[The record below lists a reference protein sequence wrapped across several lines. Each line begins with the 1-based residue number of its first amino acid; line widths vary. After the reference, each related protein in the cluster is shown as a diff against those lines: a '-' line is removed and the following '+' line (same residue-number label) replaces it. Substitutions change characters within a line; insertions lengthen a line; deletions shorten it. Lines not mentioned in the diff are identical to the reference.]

1 MFYRKNSTRNTGL
14 RFRSRRTTL
23 ETLEPRCMLS
33 TIPWSGAGD
42 GTSWDD
48 ASNWNGGVVPGAEDF
63 AYIPDMTGAPT
74 ISITDDRS
82 VANLF
87 SAEALDLSDGSLT
100 VGTQATV
107 HSMTVGDAT
116 LAGGVWTIAGGLEV
130 TGTAIL
136 DGATLYNNIQVHDG
150 QSLTVQGAT
159 VVVGNWSL
167 GTGSSL
173 TVAADETLNVT
184 NLTSLSDVNL
194 ATTAGGVLT
203 FSAVTSLT
211 NVDLAAT
218 TGGQLSFPAATNYA
232 SAAAGNSIDASGSGS
247 QIDLSSLTALVG
259 GTSGYTTLNA
269 ADGGELDLGGAIS
282 GDTLWSLDSTGG
294 VFGVDDVTSL
304 ADAVLD
310 VSGGASLSF
319 DAVTSL
325 TAVDM
330 TASTGGQILFP
341 AATSYTSAD
350 AGNIIAAN
358 GDGSQLDLSS
368 LTTLVGGTTGHTA
381 LNAVAG
387 GAIDLSGAVTGD
399 TMWFLSGIDSN
410 FEVSGVTSFSDTT
423 LVAANGATWV
433 LPLGWTPTLGADV
446 TFSTI
451 DADSGFVNE
460 TTLTVSGVTL
470 TIGTSAFANAGELS
484 VVNSGVID
492 FNGGLDVDDLGIITG
507 DATGLVTVS
516 DNLRGTTTNN
526 SDYAP
531 QSEICFDGDGT
542 EETPQQLEV
551 MGADLGNTA
560 SGFDENFAYQTLSLD
575 NGTYLQLV
583 DLSDN
588 ATASTAAEAVY
599 VDTLVVPTGTTL
611 DLNGLPL
618 YARTATLA
626 GTVANGSVVLV
637 TAGYLPTVAT
647 PASAAPDTVTGTTT
661 ALSVLGDDEDTGES
675 SLTYT
680 WTVTSLPLGAG
691 TPTFSANGTNA
702 AKETTATFSA
712 AGTYAFQVTITD
724 PDDLSATDSVSVT
737 VTQTITSIA
746 VSPAAVTLD
755 TGATQQFTATGEDQ
769 FGHAMTA
776 MPVPVWDTNV
786 GEINGT
792 GLFTAQNTSAAGTVT
807 ATISIGGST
816 IVGTAEVTVDE
827 TVFPATI
834 TWTGGGDGTSWTDAA
849 NWTENATSTH
859 RTPTA
864 TDLVLIVSDATVV
877 TSNAVVV
884 DSLSNHGALVVAE
897 SFTVTD
903 VVSNYGDIT
912 FGAQDGANLYVG
924 GALLNAVGANLVCAE
939 WTGDSTYAT
948 FLTGDIDNQGTL
960 VVHCGYLMV
969 NGTATLG
976 GGEATGNTFVN
987 TGTIELVDG
996 PQCGIAGLAAP
1007 DDLGAFEGTGLLSI
1021 SLVDWNLE
1029 GDWTVPFADSVLL
1042 VLNQSTVS
1050 LDGDLINPAESTF
1063 MLLDSTVSAD
1073 VTNQGILVGV
1083 DSVIDGQLTTD
1094 VASTLA
1100 VGLDAMPCIMD
1111 APEDM
1116 TAELTI
1122 TSGFT
1127 NLGTI
1132 QLYNFSTGAVLTVAG
1147 TLVNAPSG
1155 AIASLTGMDAQPGSI
1170 AALEAALVNQGTIS
1184 VEGCDLAIN
1193 TGEGSTS
1200 LTLVNEDESAVFVN
1214 EGLTL
1219 TIGGAAVTN
1228 TDDAGIEL
1236 ADDAT
1241 LDLAVPTVRFD
1252 GASYLWATAASTVHV
1267 RGSFL
1272 GDTTNVEDFAL
1283 PGTLLLDGDGTLAA
1297 PQQLELMQEDLGNVA
1312 AGYDDSRSFNTLLIG
1327 EGTCVQL
1334 VDLSDNASGADAEAG
1349 YTDTLAQDT
1358 GSTLIWGSLNLYV
1371 ASSNTTPE
1379 ACVTTPTGVHYGDI
1393 AISYSLVDAEADPCS
1408 IVVEYSTD
1416 GGLTWNT
1423 ATEGLGG
1430 DGTSNLASGPDGYI
1444 HTFVWASGSDIS
1456 TLSSVLLRITPSDIT
1471 DGAAGLSGAFTVDAV
1486 EQPTQ
1491 FVSGSTDVKNI
1502 VAGQT
1507 FSFAVQYTTS
1517 DGNSELVG
1525 LGLRIYYDSTA
1536 LTFVGLSDILD
1547 TGYGDL
1553 GWQQFADTAN
1563 DDGDA
1568 STDQYILVA
1577 WWDLNAAWPG
1587 DTLPTDLA
1595 TITFTLS
1602 AAAETGDA
1610 TKVNFGCQEASPGY
1624 AFASQSVTIN
1634 TVGTNLDITGDGIVD
1649 SSDGL
1654 VAMRYLFGF
1663 RGTALLAGVTTE
1675 LDAAEIVTHL
1685 DEERTGLL
1693 DVDGNG
1699 MAAAL
1704 SDGLLIRRYLAGWT
1718 GEALVTGAL
1727 GTGATRTD
1735 PGEIVAFLESYV
1747 PATSSGSPLLAVDA
1761 VLAQDAPS
1769 TPAAADTPA
1778 AAVTDAELAE
1788 IVDAAIDQWAAT
1800 GLADADLATLRQ
1812 VKVSVA
1818 DLPDAQLGW
1827 ATADRIVIDDDAAGA
1842 GWFVDATPAANEE
1855 FATNSTGQLVAKD
1868 ATAARRMDLLTVVAH
1883 ELGHHLGLD
1892 DLGFVT
1898 DDLMSGTLAKGIRRL
1913 AR

>member
-1 MFYRKNSTRNTGL
+1 MFYRKNATRNKGL
-14 RFRSRRTTL
+14 RFRSRRSTL
-23 ETLEPRCMLS
+23 EALEPRHLLS
-33 TIPWSGAGD
+33 TIPWTGAGD

-63 AYIPDMTGAPT
+63 AYIPDVTGAPT
-74 ISITDDRS
+74 ISITDNRS

-87 SAEALDLSDGSLT
+87 SAEAIDLSSGSLA

-116 LAGGVWTIAGGLEV
+116 LAGGVWTIVGGLEV

-136 DGATLYNNIQVHDG
+136 DGATLYNNIQVQDG
-150 QSLTVQGAT
+150 QSLTLQGAT
-159 VVVGNWSL
+159 AVVGNWSL

-173 TVAADETLNVT
+173 TVGAGENVNIA
-184 NLTSLSDVNL
+184 NLTTLSDVSL
-194 ATTAGGVLT
+194 AATDGGVLT
-203 FSAVTSLT
+203 CSAVTSLA
-211 NVDLAAT
+211 NVELAAA
-218 TGGQLSFPAATNYA
+218 TGGQLSFPLATNYA
-232 SAAAGNSIDASGSGS
+232 SAAAGNSIDACGSGS
-247 QIDLSSLTALVG
+247 QIDLSALTALVG
-259 GTSGYTTLNA
+259 GTTGYTMLNA
-269 ADGGELDLGGAIS
+269 TDGGEIDLAGAIS
-282 GDTLWSLDSTGG
+282 GNTLWSLDSTGG
-294 VFGVDDVTSL
+294 VFDVDDVTSL
-304 ADAVLD
+304 ANAMLD
-310 VSGGASLSF
+310 VSGGATLSF
-319 DAVTSL
+319 DAVTNL

-330 TASTGGQILFP
+330 TANTGGQILFP
-341 AATSYTSAD
+341 AATNYTSAEG
-350 AGNIIAAN
+350 GNVITAS
-358 GDGSQLDLSS
+358 GSGSQIDLSA
-368 LTTLVGGTTGHTA
+368 LTTLVGGTTGHLA
-381 LNAVAG
+381 LNAADG
-387 GAIDLSGAVTGD
+387 GAIDFSGAVSGD
-399 TMWFLSGIDSN
+399 TMWLLSGIDSH
-410 FEVSGVTSFSDTT
+410 VGATGVTSLSDAT

-433 LPLGWTPTLGADV
+433 LPMGWTPTLGDGV
-446 TFSTI
+446 TFSTA
-451 DADSGFVNE
+451 DDDSGFVNE

-470 TIGTSAFANAGELS
+470 TIETSAFTNTGDLNA
-484 VVNSGVID
+484 VDSGLIAIS
-492 FNGGLDVDDLGIITG
+492 GGVDVKDSGMITG

-516 DNLRGTTTNN
+516 GSLWGSTTNN

-542 EETPQQLEV
+542 EEMPQQLEV
-551 MGADLGNTA
+551 MGADLGNTE

-583 DLSDN
+583 DLADN
-588 ATASTAAEAVY
+588 AAGTAAEAVY

-611 DLNGLPL
+611 DLNGLHL
-618 YARTATLA
+618 YVRTATLE

-637 TAGYLPTVAT
+637 TAGHLPTVAT
-647 PASAAPDTVTGTTT
+647 PASVTPETVAGTT
-661 ALSVLGDDEDTGES
+661 ADLSVLGADEDSGES

-680 WTVTSLPLGAG
+680 WTVTSLPLGAD
-691 TPTFSANGTNA
+691 TPTFDANGSNA
-702 AKETTATFSA
+702 AKDTTAIFYA
-712 AGTYAFQVTITD
+712 AGTYVFTATITD
-724 PDDLSATDSVSVT
+724 PDDLSTTSSVSVT
-737 VTQTITSIA
+737 VAQTITGIA
-746 VSPAAVTLD
+746 VNPAEITLD

-769 FGHAMTA
+769 FGHSMMA
-776 MPVPVWDTNV
+776 MPAPEWDTDV
-786 GEINGT
+786 GEITET
-792 GLFTAQNTSAAGTVT
+792 GLFTAQNTSAEGTVT
-807 ATISIGGST
+807 ATINVDGST

-834 TWTGGGDGTSWTDAA
+834 SWTGGGDGTSWTDAA
-849 NWTENATSTH
+849 NWTETGTSVH

-864 TDLVLIVSDATVV
+864 ADLVLIVSDATVV
-877 TSNAVVV
+877 ASEAVVV
-884 DSLSNHGALVVAE
+884 ESLSNHGSLVVE
-897 SFTVTD
+897 ELFTVTD
-903 VVSNYGDIT
+903 TVSNYGEIT
-912 FGAQDGANLYVG
+912 FGAQEGADFYVG
-924 GALLNAVGANLVCAE
+924 GTLLNAVGATLVCAE

-948 FLTGDIDNQGTL
+948 FLTGDIDNEGTL
-960 VVHCGYLMV
+960 VVYCGYLMV
-969 NGTATLG
+969 NGTTALG
-976 GGEATGNTFVN
+976 EGEATGNTFVN

-996 PQCGIAGLAAP
+996 PQCGIAGLASP
-1007 DDLGAFEGTGLLSI
+1007 DDLGTFEGNGLLSI
-1021 SLVDWNLE
+1021 SLVDWSLE

-1050 LDGDLINPAESTF
+1050 IDGDLINPAESTF
-1063 MLLDSTVSAD
+1063 MLLDSTVNAD
-1073 VTNQGILVGV
+1073 VTNLGILIGI

-1100 VGLDAMPCIMD
+1100 VGLDSMPCIMD

-1127 NLGTI
+1127 NYGTI
-1132 QLYNFSTGAVLTVAG
+1132 QLYNFSAGAVLMVDG
-1147 TLVNAPSG
+1147 TLVNASSG
-1155 AIASLTGMDAQPGSI
+1155 AIASLAGMYALPGSI
-1170 AALEAALVNQGTIS
+1170 AAVEAAIENQGAIS
-1184 VEGCDLAIN
+1184 VDGCDLAIN
-1193 TGEGSTS
+1193 TGEASTS
-1200 LTLVNEDESAVFVN
+1200 LTLLNQDEGEIFVN

-1219 TIGGAAVTN
+1219 TVGGATVTN
-1228 TDDAGIEL
+1228 EDYAGIDL

-1241 LDLAVPTVRFD
+1241 LDFAAAVVRFD
-1252 GASYLWATAASTVHV
+1252 GTSYLSASATSTVHV

-1272 GDTTNVEDFAL
+1272 GNTTNEEDFAM
-1283 PGTLLLDGDGTLAA
+1283 PGTFLLDGSGTEAS

-1312 AGYDDSRSFNTLLIG
+1312 AGYANSRSFNTLVIG
-1327 EGTCVQL
+1327 EGTCVLL
-1334 VDLSDNASGADAEAG
+1334 VDLSDNASGMGAEAG
-1349 YTDTLAQDT
+1349 YTDTLVQDA
-1358 GSTLIWGSLNLYV
+1358 GSTLVWNSLNLYV
-1371 ASSNTTPE
+1371 ASSNTAPE

-1408 IVVEYSTD
+1408 IVVEYSLD
-1416 GGLTWNT
+1416 GGATWYT
-1423 ATEGLGG
+1423 ATAGAGG
-1430 DGTSNLASGPDGYI
+1430 EGTSNLASGPDGYI

-1456 TLSSVLLRITPSDIT
+1456 TLSSVKLRITPSDIAE
-1471 DGAAGLSGAFTVDAV
+1471 GAAGVSGAFTVDAV
-1486 EQPTQ
+1486 DQPTQ

-1507 FSFAVQYTTS
+1507 FSFAVQYTAS
-1517 DGNSELVG
+1517 DENNALNG
-1525 LGLRIYYDSTA
+1525 LGLRIYYDSTT
-1536 LTFVGLSDILD
+1536 LTFVGLSEILD

-1568 STDQYILVA
+1568 NTDQYILIA
-1577 WWDLNAAWPG
+1577 WWDLSAAWPG
-1587 DTLPTDLA
+1587 DTLPTDLV

-1602 AAAETGDA
+1602 ASAETGDS
-1610 TKVNFGCQEASPGY
+1610 TMVNFGCQEASPGC

-1634 TVGTNLDITGDGIVD
+1634 TVGTNLDITGDGVVD

-1663 RGTALLAGVTTE
+1663 RGAALLSGVTTE
-1675 LDAAEIVTHL
+1675 LDAAEIITHL

-1699 MAAAL
+1699 QAAAL

-1727 GTGATRTD
+1727 GVGATRTD
-1735 PGEIVAFLESYV
+1735 PDEIVAFLESYV

-1761 VLAQDAPS
+1761 VLAQDVPTTTEGADS
-1769 TPAAADTPA
+1769 TATPI
-1778 AAVTDAELAE
+1778 TDAELAE

-1800 GLADADLATLRQ
+1800 GLSDADLATLRQ

-1818 DLPDAQLGW
+1818 DLPDGQLGW

-1842 GWFVDATPAANEE
+1842 GWFVDATPSVNEE
-1855 FATNSTGQLVAKD
+1855 FSTSSTGQLVAKD

-1898 DDLMSGTLAKGIRRL
+1898 DDLMSGVLAKGIRRL